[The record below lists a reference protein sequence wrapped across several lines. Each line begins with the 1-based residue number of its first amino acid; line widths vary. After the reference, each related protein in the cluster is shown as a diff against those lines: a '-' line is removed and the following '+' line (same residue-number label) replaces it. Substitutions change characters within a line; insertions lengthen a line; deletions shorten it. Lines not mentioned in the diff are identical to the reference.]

1 MFNLNTQIV
10 IASFVEK
17 TILSPYLW
25 VKKPVSI
32 YVWVPFW
39 ALCPFHFISFVNTWC
54 ECLTVSPWGGPCL
67 QSVSGVSTLTVADF
81 RPLLSFLLLFPTPL
95 SFPFSLSLLLSF
107 FLLALFSYSLPLPFS
122 RICIP
127 HREDPNVCL
136 SHCLEMPDTQ

>member
-10 IASFVEK
+10 TASFVEK

-32 YVWVPFW
+32 SMRVPFW

-54 ECLTVSPWGGPCL
+54 ECLTISPWGGPCL

-95 SFPFSLSLLLSF
+95 SFPFPSPFFFPSF
-107 FLLALFSYSLPLPFS
+107 FLLYFLILCPFPS
-122 RICIP
+122 PEFAFHNRKIQMSVLVIA
-127 HREDPNVCL
+127 
-136 SHCLEMPDTQ
+136 